1 MNGITTWMEKHV
13 VPIAGKIGSQ
23 KHLVALRDAFIG
35 MLPATMA
42 GALAAMLSAIIG
54 TVPQAI
60 QQLIQGTL
68 PEDPDK
74 IWTLVN
80 TPILGDLY
88 NIAGLINQGTLTVI
102 GVIFA
107 FSWGYNLSRAYGV
120 NDLAGGIVAVS
131 VLFAGLP
138 NQMGKFTGALTD
150 EAGMKSVEVMN
161 SILGEQGLAAW
172 KTMFSTGHL
181 DAGAYF
187 TILVMSTLA
196 VVIYAKLMLADI
208 TIKMPDGVPPAVAKA
223 FTAIIPSLAALFAAT
238 LIYYVIGQL
247 TDDSVINLISQ
258 YIARPFQALSQNI
271 VSVIL
276 VTISM
281 SVLWFFGLHGPNVMA
296 PALEGIWGPLQLENQ
311 ALWMQIKTEGI
322 RELIAQGATSAS
334 TAVDGQYVNLWVR
347 VSWDAFAQFGGSG
360 ATFMLVVALLVFSKR
375 KDYKMVGKLGLAPGA
390 FNINEPILFG
400 LPIVLNPI
408 FIIPFTLV
416 PLTTV
421 IIGYVATMLHWVDP
435 VVTAV
440 PWVTPPIF
448 NAFMATGFDWRAAV
462 LAAFNLAL
470 TFFIWAP
477 FVMAANKMEETE
489 ID

>member
-296 PALEGIWGPLQLENQ
+296 PALEGIWAHYN
-311 ALWMQIKTEGI
+311 
-322 RELIAQGATSAS
+322 
-334 TAVDGQYVNLWVR
+334 
-347 VSWDAFAQFGGSG
+347 
-360 ATFMLVVALLVFSKR
+360 
-375 KDYKMVGKLGLAPGA
+375 
-390 FNINEPILFG
+390 
-400 LPIVLNPI
+400 
-408 FIIPFTLV
+408 
-416 PLTTV
+416 
-421 IIGYVATMLHWVDP
+421 
-435 VVTAV
+435 
-440 PWVTPPIF
+440 
-448 NAFMATGFDWRAAV
+448 
-462 LAAFNLAL
+462 
-470 TFFIWAP
+470 
-477 FVMAANKMEETE
+477 
-489 ID
+489 